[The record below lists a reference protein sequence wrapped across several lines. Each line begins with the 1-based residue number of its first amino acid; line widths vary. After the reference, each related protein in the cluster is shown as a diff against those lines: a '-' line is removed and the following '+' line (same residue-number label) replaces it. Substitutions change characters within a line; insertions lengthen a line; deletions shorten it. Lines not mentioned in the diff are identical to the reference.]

1 MVKTAHNSW
10 HHLIFSHSLFPL
22 FRKRQMQQ
30 FNEQKS
36 QEVRLILLVVGIH
49 KVIDI
54 LQYQASL
61 KQS

>member
-1 MVKTAHNSW
+1 
-10 HHLIFSHSLFPL
+10 
-22 FRKRQMQQ
+22 MQQ
-30 FNEQKS
+30 FTEQKS

-49 KVIDI
+49 KVIDM